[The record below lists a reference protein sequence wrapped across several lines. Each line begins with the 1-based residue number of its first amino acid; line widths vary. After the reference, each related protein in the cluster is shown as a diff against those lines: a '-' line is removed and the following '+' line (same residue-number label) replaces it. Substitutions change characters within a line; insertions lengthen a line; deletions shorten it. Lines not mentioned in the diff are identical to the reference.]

1 MLARHEHNG
10 LIWLDLE
17 SPTREEVRALAAE
30 FDVKPLIV
38 EELIVPSIKPRAEF
52 YENYAFFVLHFPS
65 TRHGMR
71 AREQEIDFVVGH
83 NFLITAR
90 YDTVDP
96 LHQFAK
102 VFEANSMLDENGV
115 GDHAGFLLFYMLKQL
130 YKAVEHE
137 VDHVRN
143 DLVKIEDHI
152 YNGNEVDMVFEI
164 SRTAR
169 DLLNLRQSIEP
180 HREAL
185 HTLENEGVKFFGSDF
200 ASYLRSISNEYYR
213 VHNHI
218 MRETESLHELRE
230 TNNSLLT
237 TKQNE
242 TMKIFTIMA
251 FVTFPLSLIVS
262 LFNLNVPD
270 NPLHTMPNV
279 FWITIAV
286 LAGLMI
292 IMYGYFKHKKWL

>member
-1 MLARHEHNG
+1 MSRHEHSG
-10 LIWLDLE
+10 LVWVDLE
-17 SPTREEVRALAAE
+17 SPSRDEMRVLGQE
-30 FDVKPLIV
+30 FGLKPLIM
-38 EELIVPSIKPRAEF
+38 EELLVPSIKPRAEF
-52 YENYAFFVLHFPS
+52 YDNYAFFVLHFPS

-71 AREQEIDFVVGH
+71 AREQEIDFIVGRS
-83 NFLITAR
+83 FIITVR
-90 YDTVDP
+90 YEASDP
-96 LHQFAK
+96 LHQFGK
-102 VFEANSMLDENGV
+102 IFEAHSVLDENHV
-115 GDHAGFLLFYMLKQL
+115 GEHAGFLLYYILKGL
-130 YKAVEHE
+130 YKSVEHE
-137 VDHVRN
+137 VDSVRN
-143 DLVKIEDHI
+143 DLVQIEDHI
-152 YNGNEVDMVFEI
+152 YQGNEVDMVAEI
-164 SRTAR
+164 SRSAR

-185 HTLENEGVKFFGSDF
+185 HTLENEGVRFFGPEF
-200 ASYLRSISNEYYR
+200 ASYLRSLSNEYYR

-262 LFNLNVPD
+262 VFNLNVAD
-270 NPLHTMPNV
+270 NPFHTMPNV
-279 FWITIAV
+279 FWVTVAV